1 MTKRNPER
9 LSPGA
14 RLLVTIVAVLVSLVG
29 CGGSS
34 TEQSEQLPEGPV
46 TMQHSIALEWNASS
60 STVDG
65 YYIYRGLQTGG
76 PYSRISALET
86 GTTYTDSAVES
97 GEEYFYVV
105 TAVAESVESSYSNE
119 ASGVI
124 PGN

>member
-1 MTKRNPER
+1 
-9 LSPGA
+9 
-14 RLLVTIVAVLVSLVG
+14 
-29 CGGSS
+29 
-34 TEQSEQLPEGPV
+34 
-46 TMQHSIALEWNASS
+46 MQHSIALEWNASS
-60 STVDG
+60 SSVDG